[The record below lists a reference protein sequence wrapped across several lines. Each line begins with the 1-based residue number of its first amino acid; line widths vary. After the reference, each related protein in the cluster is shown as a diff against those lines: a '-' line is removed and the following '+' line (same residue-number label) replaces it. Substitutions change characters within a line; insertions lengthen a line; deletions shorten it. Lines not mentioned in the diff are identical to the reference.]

1 MANNPFSPHG
11 SKGPIRSNAAL
22 ILGFGIGGGLLYYLR
37 FWGTHKGD
45 VTKKVPP
52 KASGPM
58 GGSV

>member
-1 MANNPFSPHG
+1 MANSLFSPHG
-11 SKGPIRSNAAL
+11 KAGPIRSTAPLL
-22 ILGFGIGGGLLYYLR
+22 IGLGIGGGFLYWLR
-37 FWGTHKGD
+37 FQGTHKGD